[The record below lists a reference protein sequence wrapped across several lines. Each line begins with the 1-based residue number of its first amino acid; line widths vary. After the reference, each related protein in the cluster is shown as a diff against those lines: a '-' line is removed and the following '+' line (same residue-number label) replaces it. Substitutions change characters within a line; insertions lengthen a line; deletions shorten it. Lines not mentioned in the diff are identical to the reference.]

1 MAVRSKM
8 RVVKPEESEQVWVEE
23 REGSEEVDMA
33 HSGSSCLDCCG
44 KEIDWRKNADQWR
57 DLKSRPYGVCVPV

>member
-1 MAVRSKM
+1 MVAVLSKM

-33 HSGSSCLDCCG
+33 IQAAL
-44 KEIDWRKNADQWR
+44 A
-57 DLKSRPYGVCVPV
+57 